1 MPYTK
6 KHPFDERVIDR
17 INDYIKENN
26 LSMKKIA
33 AEAGMTYSQL
43 YQLLHKN
50 QVIKLMEY
58 VNLCKAFKEPFDKF
72 I

>member
-50 QVIKLMEY
+50 QVIKLREY